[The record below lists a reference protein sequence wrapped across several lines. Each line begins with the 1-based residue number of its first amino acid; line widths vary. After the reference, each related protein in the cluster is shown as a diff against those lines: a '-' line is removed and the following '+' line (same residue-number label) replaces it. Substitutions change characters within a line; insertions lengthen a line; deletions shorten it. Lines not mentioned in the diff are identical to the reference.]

1 MAKTGQVDALPSAG
15 VRSEEVCNWFV
26 SQTWTKESGTKM
38 ADDNLSYDLI
48 VT

>member
-1 MAKTGQVDALPSAG
+1 MAKTGQVDALSSAG

-38 ADDNLSYDLI
+38 ADDKLSQL
-48 VT
+48 